1 MKKRVVIATVLL
13 ILFTTITFPK
23 KNLISYFNLK
33 EIRIENNL
41 FIQEKE
47 IKQLLNPIYNKNLIL
62 LKNKEIENK
71 LMKISFI
78 DSFNIKKIYPNTL
91 KIEIFEKKP
100 IAILI
105 NKKKKYLLSEKL
117 DLIGFKKIPDY
128 QKLPYVF
135 GNNNDFKIFYNDLK
149 KINFPLG
156 IINKYTFYES
166 KRWDLETKNNKV
178 IKLPSKNYLESLNN
192 FLDLSK
198 NDNFLKYEIF
208 DYRISNQIILK

>member
-1 MKKRVVIATVLL
+1 M
-13 ILFTTITFPK
+13 
-23 KNLISYFNLK
+23 
-33 EIRIENNL
+33 
-41 FIQEKE
+41 
-47 IKQLLNPIYNKNLIL
+47 
-62 LKNKEIENK
+62 
-71 LMKISFI
+71 
-78 DSFNIKKIYPNTL
+78 
-91 KIEIFEKKP
+91 
-100 IAILI
+100 
-105 NKKKKYLLSEKL
+105 

-135 GNNNDFKIFYNDLK
+135 GNNIDFKIFYNDLK

-166 KRWDLETKNNKV
+166 KRWDLETKNQKI

-208 DYRISNQIILK
+208 DYRVSNQIILK

>member
-1 MKKRVVIATVLL
+1 MI
-13 ILFTTITFPK
+13 F
-23 KNLISYFNLK
+23 
-33 EIRIENNL
+33 
-41 FIQEKE
+41 
-47 IKQLLNPIYNKNLIL
+47 

-135 GNNNDFKIFYNDLK
+135 GNNIDFKIFYNDLK
-149 KINFPLG
+149 
-156 IINKYTFYES
+156 
-166 KRWDLETKNNKV
+166 
-178 IKLPSKNYLESLNN
+178 
-192 FLDLSK
+192 
-198 NDNFLKYEIF
+198 
-208 DYRISNQIILK
+208 